1 MTTDSSTGDW
11 TPERI
16 EEARERC
23 ERARGDTLD
32 AIEAARVAAREDLP
46 AALAEIERAWGEI
59 ERKVEIMA
67 NEHETACRI
76 AAENSTLSKRL
87 SHAHDAANALY
98 RAAMAVEAHRSTGPG
113 WSQSID
119 FRDLLDALRR
129 AIDPTHLEAAALEA
143 ARRDGL
149 DARCKELEAE
159 IERLRARPTLTE
171 EQAETL
177 TDMIESVESPAS
189 EGWTLPSGQNVIIK
203 APGGHLSIVHTSSLQ
218 RWAGK
223 LREILDAARGETGE
237 PGAGDTVWTGV
248 SVIARPAAAKEVP

>member
-11 TPERI
+11 TPERERAI
-16 EEARERC
+16 RERC
-23 ERARGDTLD
+23 ERATPGPWEIDHEGLVRTASPEMLD
-32 AIEAARVAAREDLP
+32 EPIVLASTYPGEEGRLQWSTEDRAFIAHARADLP
-46 AALAEIERAWGEI
+46 AAL
-59 ERKVEIMA
+59 
-67 NEHETACRI
+67 
-76 AAENSTLSKRL
+76 
-87 SHAHDAANALY
+87 
-98 RAAMAVEAHRSTGPG
+98 
-113 WSQSID
+113 
-119 FRDLLDALRR
+119 
-129 AIDPTHLEAAALEA
+129 
-143 ARRDGL
+143 
-149 DARCKELEAE
+149 AE

-248 SVIARPAAAKEVP
+248 SVIARPAAAKEAP